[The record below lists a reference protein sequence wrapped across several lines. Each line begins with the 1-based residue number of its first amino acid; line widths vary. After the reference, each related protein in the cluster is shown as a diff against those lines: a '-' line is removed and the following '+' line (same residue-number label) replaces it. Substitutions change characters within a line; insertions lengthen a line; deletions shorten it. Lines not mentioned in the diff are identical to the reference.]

1 MSLSA
6 KSQKPRAHRIGR
18 YIDCVLRQ
26 VAEEVHAG
34 KSGF

>member
-34 KSGF
+34 KSVF